1 MTPDMCRVAP
11 LSMISGEDVR
21 QAYNF
26 AGVQGQEAMNGEE
39 VAARRAWMGEA
50 ELRPD
55 GVGALLVWGVISGEE
70 RERGLVGLRR
80 IVVLVGNTWC
90 GSIILQ
96 CISIRGEHGLTLLS
110 IMLL

>member
-1 MTPDMCRVAP
+1 
-11 LSMISGEDVR
+11 
-21 QAYNF
+21 
-26 AGVQGQEAMNGEE
+26 MNGEE

-96 CISIRGEHGLTLLS
+96 CISIRGEHGLTLIS